1 MTATLESQLARAKAR
16 LDEEKQAALLTARA
30 DFPELQMLNL
40 EQLKRLYD
48 MYVADGHTN
57 DHLAT
62 FRSRQAFLYW
72 AVTPPIREVFNEDR
86 RVREAMDEYRAHFA

>member
-48 MYVADGHTN
+48 MYVSKGNAN
-57 DHLAT
+57 DHLVSY
-62 FRSRQAFLYW
+62 RSRQDFLYW